1 MISLEEGVGERD
13 GGELFAL
20 RGKEREAM
28 GRCFAGMELAGVE
41 EGEREGFATVLHTFR
56 RSPAAEDEN
65 ASSPP
70 PPSLLDSSISL
81 GDLLTI
87 STEPSPCG
95 SLPPRWGIS
104 RGKVTH
110 LSAQGVTVALSTNL
124 RDVGIGSPHA
134 PRVRLDR
141 CESACGFAQC
151 RSNLLRLLAA
161 PPPSP
166 LQPPPLPSISPSP
179 LQPSHHRRLIVDLAP
194 PSFQAAEPLLSSL
207 PSPSRDQID
216 QLNPEQRH
224 ALERILSARDYA
236 LVQGMPGTGKTTL
249 IAHAASALS
258 SLGGCVLLCAYTHAA
273 LDHTLLKLIHMGT
286 PFLRLGAADRASELN
301 APPPKH
307 DSSPPPKNP
316 THPPLLR
323 PA

>member
-1 MISLEEGVGERD
+1 MPSLQHCALLHSTLEVGSEATFGGCAEYRRQLEHLKGEHLEYFIRWERMISLEEGVGERD

-41 EGEREGFATVLHTFR
+41 EGERDGFATVLHTFR
-56 RSPAAEDEN
+56 RSPAAEDED
-65 ASSPP
+65 ARSPP

-104 RGKVTH
+104 RGK
-110 LSAQGVTVALSTNL
+110 
-124 RDVGIGSPHA
+124 
-134 PRVRLDR
+134 
-141 CESACGFAQC
+141 
-151 RSNLLRLLAA
+151 
-161 PPPSP
+161 
-166 LQPPPLPSISPSP
+166 
-179 LQPSHHRRLIVDLAP
+179 PSHHRRLIVDLAP

-207 PSPSRDQID
+207 PSLTRAQID
-216 QLNPEQRH
+216 RLNPEQLH
-224 ALERILSARDYA
+224 ALERIVSARDYA

-273 LDHTLLKLIHMGT
+273 LDHTLLKLIQMGT
-286 PFLRLGAADRASELN
+286 PFLRLGAAVRCNHGYPQAASNQGQEECREMGGEGPTNLARA
-301 APPPKH
+301 
-307 DSSPPPKNP
+307 
-316 THPPLLR
+316 R
-323 PA
+323 